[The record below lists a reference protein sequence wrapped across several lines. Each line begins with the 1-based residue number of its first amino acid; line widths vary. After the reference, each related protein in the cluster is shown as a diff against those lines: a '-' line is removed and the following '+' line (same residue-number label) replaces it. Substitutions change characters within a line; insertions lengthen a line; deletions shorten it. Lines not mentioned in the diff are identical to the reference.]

1 LLKKINIYIAGDSTA
16 ATKTLDKRP
25 ETGWGQM
32 IQEYFEQKVE
42 IKNFAVNGRSSK
54 SFIDEKY
61 LDKILE
67 NIKEDNFLL
76 IQFGHNDQ
84 KPDVERHTDP
94 FSTYKEY
101 LTKYIVGARAAG
113 AKPILLTSVHR
124 RFFDQYEKI
133 EDTHGDYLAAM
144 RELALDMSVPLID
157 VAVKSKALFEKIGI
171 EKTKKIFLWLAIG
184 ENPNYPNG
192 VEDNTHFCEEGARV
206 IAELIVQEIVE
217 QHIEPLS
224 ELVKIKL

>member
-16 ATKTLDKRP
+16 ATKALDKRP

-32 IQEYFEQKVE
+32 IQEYFDSNVE

-67 NIKEDNFLL
+67 SIKEDDFLL

-84 KPDVERHTDP
+84 KTDVERYTEP

-124 RFFDQYEKI
+124 RFFDQDERIK
-133 EDTHGDYLAAM
+133 DTHGDYLVAM
-144 RELALDMSVPLID
+144 RELARDMNVPLID
-157 VAVKSKALFEKIGI
+157 IAEKSKDLFDKIGV
-171 EKTKKIFLWLAIG
+171 ENTKKIFLWLTAG
-184 ENPNYPNG
+184 ENSNYPNG
-192 VEDNTHFCEEGARV
+192 VEDNTHFCEEGAKA
-206 IAELIVQEIVE
+206 IAELIAKAIVE
-217 QHIEPLS
+217 HQLKPLS
-224 ELVKIKL
+224 ELIKFR